1 MIPFKMKILKYNES
15 DPSYKVEYTPDNSK
29 CSPITLDIHVDVSN
43 AEDTD
48 EVLASL
54 KHSAPQEY
62 WKQQIRSLTKVN
74 HRALKQLVN
83 TEHSVEENVT
93 PQRVGNSSPDNFA
106 MHESSD
112 DYIIQSA
119 QPLSSTPDQR
129 AMAQRMATPE
139 QVAGPT
145 AIARIRLKI
154 AIQEVLREMAEGTV

>member
-15 DPSYKVEYTPDNSK
+15 APSYTVQYTPDNSK
-29 CSPITLDIHVDVSN
+29 CSPITLEIHVDISN

-62 WKQQIRSLTKVN
+62 WKQEVKSLTTVN

-83 TEHSVEENVT
+83 TEHTVEETVPT
-93 PQRVGNSSPDNFA
+93 RGAGRSSPDHFA
-106 MHESSD
+106 MPSPDD
-112 DYIIQSA
+112 DYIVQSA
-119 QPLSSTPDQR
+119 QPLESTPNQR
-129 AMAQRMATPE
+129 ALAQQMATPE
-139 QVAGPT
+139 QVAGPS
-145 AIARIRLKI
+145 AIARIKLKI

>member
-15 DPSYKVEYTPDNSK
+15 APSYTVEYTPENSK
-29 CSPITLDIHVDVSN
+29 CSPITLEIHVDISN

-62 WKQQIRSLTKVN
+62 WKQEIRSLTKVN
-74 HRALKQLVN
+74 HRVLKQLVN
-83 TEHSVEENVT
+83 TEHSVEATVI
-93 PQRVGNSSPDNFA
+93 PSSVGSSSPDNFA
-106 MHESSD
+106 MQESDD
-112 DYIIQSA
+112 DYIMQSA
-119 QPLSSTPDQR
+119 QPLASTPGQR
-129 AMAQRMATPE
+129 ALAQMSTPE
-139 QVAGPT
+139 HVAGPT